1 MTQQQKAWRVVQSCQ
16 TLAQA
21 RVALR
26 YLELLSLRETDAD
39 VMKLRCELVTLWG
52 LE

>member
-1 MTQQQKAWRVVQSCQ
+1 MNQHQKAWRVIQSCQ

-26 YLELLSLRETDAD
+26 YLELLSLADTDVD
-39 VMKLRCELVTLWG
+39 VLKLRRELVTLWG